1 MILINEIFCFKL
13 QCYIPE
19 HKSKICEPAVNPPQS
34 KPQNDSNI
42 TSVVDVNIIVDPP
55 YWTPKEPIKVEPVK
69 IRGGCS
75 VASVSVKLYIVIALT
90 FILQ

>member
-1 MILINEIFCFKL
+1 MIFCCKL
-13 QCYIPE
+13 QCYFPE

-42 TSVVDVNIIVDPP
+42 TSVVDVNTIIDPP

-69 IRGGCS
+69 IRGGCTVVS
-75 VASVSVKLYIVIALT
+75 LSVKLYILT
-90 FILQ
+90 LVTCVLQ